1 MSRLRAQEG
10 FTLME
15 MLVAATVGFVILS
28 ATLGLLE
35 STLRLDN
42 GVMAKTDA
50 QQRGRLAMDRIT
62 QELRSQV
69 CLNLTT
75 PAILPV
81 KSTADSVTFYSDFG
95 ENVKAPPMLR
105 TITFDS
111 ASGDIVE
118 TDIAGTGPDGGP
130 FVYTATPTQQ
140 VIFQNATRV
149 KEADGTTR
157 PFLKYFAYQTTA
169 GVLGTTQEL
178 TPPLSTSGA
187 SAAARV
193 ARIEISFTA
202 RPTGATDNKDA
213 TDIKDEISV
222 RHADPNLTVPDPQCV

>member
-1 MSRLRAQEG
+1 MSRFRAQEG
-10 FTLME
+10 FTLAE
-15 MLVAATVGFVILS
+15 MLVAATVGFVVLA
-28 ATLGLLE
+28 ATLGLLD

-75 PAILPV
+75 PAIIPA

-95 ENVKAPPMLR
+95 QDNTQPPMLR
-105 TITFDS
+105 TITFDD
-111 ASGDIVE
+111 A
-118 TDIAGTGPDGGP
+118 TGNVTESKVLGKGPAGGP
-130 FVYTATPTQQ
+130 FTFADPPTKQ
-140 VIFQNATRV
+140 VIVQGATRV
-149 KEADGTTR
+149 VEADKTVR
-157 PFLKYFAYQTTA
+157 PFLKYFAYETKN

-178 TPPLSTSGA
+178 APPLTA
-187 SAAARV
+187 AAAARV

-202 RPTGATDNKDA
+202 RPTGAKDNTNA
-213 TDIKDEISV
+213 TDLKDEISV

>member
-1 MSRLRAQEG
+1 MSRLRAEEG
-10 FTLME
+10 FTLAE
-15 MLVAATVGFVILS
+15 VLVAATVGFVVLA
-28 ATLGLLE
+28 ATLGLLD
-35 STLRLDN
+35 SSLRLNN

-95 ENVKAPPMLR
+95 KDNTAPPMLR
-105 TITFDS
+105 TITFDDT
-111 ASGDIVE
+111 SGNISEAKVL
-118 TDIAGTGPDGGP
+118 GKGPAGGP
-130 FVYTATPTQQ
+130 FTFTDPPVNQ
-140 VIFQNATRV
+140 VIFPGATRV
-149 KEADGTTR
+149 VEADKTVR
-157 PFLKYFAYQTTA
+157 PFLKYFAYETKN

-178 TPPLSTSGA
+178 LPPLNAAG
-187 SAAARV
+187 AARV

-202 RPTGATDNKDA
+202 RPTGAKDSKNA